1 MKKQGKNS
9 QDQIIE
15 EKIGKLLEKE
25 FRVMVVKIT

>member
-9 QDQIIE
+9 QDQMIE
-15 EKIGKLLEKE
+15 EEIGKLLEKG